1 MVHKKKPRQSTPAKT
16 PTPKQAKN
24 LTPNPA
30 STNLGIDQEKKK
42 LNMKQRKI
50 HL

>member
-30 STNLGIDQEKKK
+30 STNLGIDEEKKK
-42 LNMKQRKI
+42 RKRKKRKL
-50 HL
+50 HF